1 MEIANQIQQLN
12 FLEIAQTIAPVETGS
27 VWFYSLI
34 NSDINVRKKCVVDFE
49 TWIVTYN
56 HFDNATV
63 IITGAAP
70 VENVEDYTLLNHIE
84 NFVKLPPEEALEEEQ
99 IVDPDPLP
107 DTE

>member
-12 FLEIAQTIAPVETGS
+12 FLEIAQTIAPIETGS
-27 VWFYSLI
+27 VYFYSLI
-34 NSDINVRKKCVVDFE
+34 NTDINIRKKCVVDFE

-63 IITGAAP
+63 IITGAIP
-70 VENVEDYTLLNHIE
+70 VENVEDYTLLSHIE
-84 NFVKLPPEEALEEEQ
+84 NFVKLPPEEEQ
-99 IVDPDPLP
+99 DVDPAPLP